1 MGLPIR
7 GFMSFDA
14 FGVVTAPFFLF
25 FIVVVVLYIAAYWRV
40 YTKAGEPGWGS
51 LIPIYN
57 LYLLCKI
64 AGRPGW
70 WLFLYFIPLV
80 NIAISLV
87 VSMDLAKAF
96 SKSSGF
102 GVGLWLLSFIFYPI
116 LGFGSAQ
123 YTKPVGVV
131 RY

>member
-1 MGLPIR
+1 
-7 GFMSFDA
+7 
-14 FGVVTAPFFLF
+14 LF

>member
-1 MGLPIR
+1 
-7 GFMSFDA
+7 MSFDA

>member
-1 MGLPIR
+1 
-7 GFMSFDA
+7 MSFDV

-87 VSMDLAKAF
+87 VSLDLAKAF